1 LLGADL
7 GLHSS
12 YASAAKFAKL
22 EWLQTTFRHIFELS
36 VDWSAPVFTNDA
48 SLRAIKSSQI

>member
-1 LLGADL
+1 LIKLSNYNQYRLHFLGADL

-22 EWLQTTFRHIFELS
+22 EWLQTTFRHIC
-36 VDWSAPVFTNDA
+36 
-48 SLRAIKSSQI
+48 